1 MTDPHPLPDTELVE
15 HSGYQIRLSPSG
27 PEWLAFVALPKQR
40 PTLIMAPD
48 REAALAKAYEWIEGQ
63 RTSEKKAR

>member
-1 MTDPHPLPDTELVE
+1 MTDPHPLPDIELVE

-27 PEWLAFVALPKQR
+27 LEWMAVVGLPKQR

-48 REAALAKAYEWIEGQ
+48 RAAALAKAYEWIQGQ
-63 RTSEKKAR
+63 RTSEKHAP